1 MMKIEFAKIEDAKEI
16 LKLYDYY
23 IQNTAITF
31 EVETPSLEE
40 FENRIKNIQKRYP
53 YLVAREDG
61 KIVGYAYANVFKAR
75 AAYDWAVEV
84 TIYVDTQ
91 YKKQGIGKKL
101 YSALESI
108 LKRQGII
115 NLYACIAS
123 PVKEDPYLNYNSIE
137 FHSHLGYVTVG
148 TFHKCGYK
156 FDTWYD
162 MVWMEKIIGEHNVP
176 SKPIKSIDE
185 LIKIWGKDALIC
197 DKMET

>member
-1 MMKIEFAKIEDAKEI
+1 MIKIEFAKLEDAKEI

-53 YLVAREDG
+53 YLVARKDE
-61 KIVGYAYANVFKAR
+61 KIVGHAYANVFKDR

-84 TIYVDTQ
+84 TIYVDPQ
-91 YKKQGIGKKL
+91 YKKQGIGKQL
-101 YSALESI
+101 YSVLESI
-108 LKRQGII
+108 LKKQGII

-123 PVKEDPYLNYNSIE
+123 PVKEDQYLNYNSIE

-162 MVWMEKIIGEHNVP
+162 MVWMEKMIGKHTIP
-176 SKPIKSIDE
+176 SKPIKSMDE